1 MSADSCGFL
10 VKNIQSSVNYFR
22 AYVTPI
28 LTIVGV
34 FGNAV
39 ALYLFATHQPRNRF
53 AIYAMALAISDSLVL
68 LSNSFLDDFVGSG
81 LPFLSNGRLGVKL
94 DALSVEACR
103 LMELTGFWFIFTSG
117 SLLVAFSL
125 DRVAC
130 LFRPM
135 QCRTN
140 EGIKV
145 ALLVCGVI
153 MALGL
158 LLGLPQVMLFEL
170 SDRPAANTTQAYLF
184 SLALCVA
191 LSTTSLRSSKR
202 AYKCSPNG
210 RHQRKFRAGDYYPE
224 SYTNLNNFRNVVVLQ
239 CHVAVKSQKC
249 ISQTN
254 EHCGSTYPKAIQL
267 TTDKLTLD
275 ARYSYLLQTVQKLE
289 QISGKTTFLIR
300 VCITKEFV
308 AQELVLPVDENDS
321 THIVHLKPVQNPS
334 PTSLHGEESKTA
346 AYSVFMVP
354 THKWFPVPI
363 KCCTGF

>member
-1 MSADSCGFL
+1 MPSVSCGFP

-140 EGIKV
+140 EGIKL
-145 ALLVCGVI
+145 ALLVCGII

-170 SDRPAANTTQAYLF
+170 SDRPTANTTQAYLF
-184 SLALCVA
+184 SKSCKLSIGNQLC
-191 LSTTSLRSSKR
+191 SF
-202 AYKCSPNG
+202 G
-210 RHQRKFRAGDYYPE
+210 F
-224 SYTNLNNFRNVVVLQ
+224 NVP
-239 CHVAVKSQKC
+239 
-249 ISQTN
+249 
-254 EHCGSTYPKAIQL
+254 YPKASQL
-267 TTDKLTLD
+267 RTDKPYLD
-275 ARYSYLLQTVQKLE
+275 ALFSPSMWTAQDLE
-289 QISGKTTFLIR
+289 QISDKITFILDS
-300 VCITKEFV
+300 VTSSKEFYTHESV
-308 AQELVLPVDENDS
+308 FSFDKRDS
-321 THIVHLKPVQNPS
+321 TQSAFEANSEP
-334 PTSLHGEESKTA
+334 ESR
-346 AYSVFMVP
+346 
-354 THKWFPVPI
+354 
-363 KCCTGF
+363 